1 MSRAELVFAALCNF
15 VIWGP
20 GPLMLVSVLVF
31 RNGRVLLGIAVGLSV
46 PAALGVALLGVGQAS
61 TNAWNGTT
69 ADPWKLVWTAGFIQG
84 GIIWGLFGLR
94 LAYNRLTT
102 QRDGSIARP
111 RSLLRR
117 TATEL
122 ADEWRTL
129 WR

>member
-1 MSRAELVFAALCNF
+1 MSLGEMVFVALGNF

-20 GPLMLVSVLVF
+20 DFLMLVSVLVF
-31 RNGRVLLGIAVGLSV
+31 RNWRVLVGIAVALSV
-46 PAALGVALLGVGQAS
+46 PAALGVALLGVRQAWA
-61 TNAWNGTT
+61 NAWNGSTT
-69 ADPWKLVWTAGFIQG
+69 DPWKLVWTAGFIQG

-117 TATEL
+117 IATEC